1 MAHAAGAKLVIDNTY
16 SSPYV
21 VKPLTLGADVVVHS
35 LTKYINGHFDAIGGA
50 VIADKETIE
59 RARFLSTL
67 ESFLIYNNS

>member
-21 VKPLTLGADVVVHS
+21 VKPLTFGADVVVHS

-50 VIADKETIE
+50 IIADKETIE
-59 RARFLSTL
+59 RPGS
-67 ESFLIYNNS
+67 